1 MPLIWHG
8 EMYHLKTGIMKNIL
22 VSIDFSD
29 NEKQLINKALEM
41 ARAFK
46 AKMWLL
52 HVASPEPEF
61 IGFGVGPQ
69 YIRDS
74 RAQELRKEHRKLSE
88 YAENIKQENIESE
101 GLLIQGATIDM
112 ILEEA
117 DKLDIDMIIIGRH
130 EHSLMYKL
138 FFGSVASGVIKK
150 SPIPIYVVPLDE

>member
-1 MPLIWHG
+1 MPLIRHG
-8 EMYHLKTGIMKNIL
+8 IKYHFKTSIMKNIL

-29 NEKQLINKALEM
+29 NEKDLINKALEM
-41 ARAFK
+41 ASAFQ
-46 AKMWLL
+46 AKIWLL

-61 IGFGVGPQ
+61 VGFGVGPQ

-74 RAQELRKEHRKLSE
+74 RAHELRKEHRKLSE
-88 YAENIKQENIESE
+88 YSEGIQLKNVESE

-117 DKLDIDMIIIGRH
+117 DKLNIDMIIIGRH
-130 EHSLMYKL
+130 DHSLMYKL
-138 FFGSVASGVIKK
+138 FFGSVTSGVIKK